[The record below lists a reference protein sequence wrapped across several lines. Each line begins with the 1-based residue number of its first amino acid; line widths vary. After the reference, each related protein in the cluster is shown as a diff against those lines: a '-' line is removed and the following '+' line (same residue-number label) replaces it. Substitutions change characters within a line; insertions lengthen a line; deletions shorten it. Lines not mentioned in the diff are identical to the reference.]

1 MRERDVGLPSSFLPA
16 PMHLSPLAIL
26 IGWIPVGVYLFRRLP
41 VRIAILVN
49 FLGGWAILPG
59 ANYTP
64 TTEDFP
70 YWILGICLPTTY
82 LVTKATVIGLAG
94 LAGVLIFHF
103 ADCRKFG
110 PGLCDLPMVLWC
122 CVPLLSAAMHWSTL
136 HEGLVGALY
145 QTISWAMPWFLGRI
159 WFSDQGSLLL
169 AAKAIVIAG
178 ISYVPICLV
187 ELCTGPQLYA
197 FLYGYQPYQWVGAER
212 YLGFRPVGLLEDGNQ
227 LGIWMAASALIACC
241 LALRRLTSRVLGISA
256 KWAAAGLTATTLL
269 CQSAGSIFLLL
280 VLLPLALLKRRS
292 VLRASFAILI
302 LGILAFALFRMTGL
316 VSLRALAQRNGILHS
331 IAGGLTNIGRHSL
344 VWRLARDE
352 SHIRLALQKPLLGW
366 GQWNWWQNGDVRPWS
381 LWLLVLGMYGLAG
394 LAAFAAILFLP
405 ILRTAWPSTTG
416 AQLNDSSLRFAL
428 AAVILMVALDSLLNG
443 ALILPYLLLMGGLAS
458 GNKSL
463 PPERA
468 PSPRASIKPPWQSLN
483 PSAPR
488 RQKQASPASAGESS
502 PERLPRW
509 SSKERR

>member
-1 MRERDVGLPSSFLPA
+1 
-16 PMHLSPLAIL
+16 MHLPPLAIL
-26 IGWIPVGVYLFRRLP
+26 LGWIPVGIYLFRRFP
-41 VRIAILVN
+41 VRTAILVN

-64 TTEDFP
+64 TTDGFP
-70 YWILGICLPTTY
+70 YWIMGICLPTTY
-82 LVTKATVIGLAG
+82 LVTKATVTGLAG
-94 LAGVLIFHF
+94 LVGVLLFHS
-103 ADCRKFG
+103 ADCRRFR
-110 PGLCDLPMVLWC
+110 PGLCDLPMALWC
-122 CVPLLSAAMHWSTL
+122 CVPLLSAIAHTSTL
-136 HEGLVGALY
+136 QQGLLGAAY
-145 QTISWAMPWFLGRI
+145 QAISWGAPWFLGRI
-159 WFSDQGSLLL
+159 WFSDQRSLLL

-178 ISYVPICLV
+178 LCYVPICLV

-197 FLYGYQPYQWVGAER
+197 FFYGYQPFQWVGAER
-212 YLGFRPVGLLEDGNQ
+212 YIGFRPVGFLEDGNQ
-227 LGIWMAASALIACC
+227 LGIWMAAATLIACC
-241 LALRRLTSRVLGISA
+241 LALRRLTDHILRIPANWV
-256 KWAAAGLTATTLL
+256 AAGLAVITLL

-292 VLRASFAILI
+292 VLRACFAILI
-302 LGILAFALFRMTGL
+302 MSILAFALFRMTGI
-316 VSLRALAQRNGILHS
+316 VSLRGLAQRSGILHS
-331 IAGGLTNIGRHSL
+331 IAGGLTSIGRHSL

-405 ILRTAWPSTTG
+405 VLRTAWPSATN
-416 AQLNDSSLRFAL
+416 AQSNNSSLRLAL

-458 GNKSL
+458 SNKL
-463 PPERA
+463 MQPLNPPAR
-468 PSPRASIKPPWQSLN
+468 PRQPQVSRAS
-483 PSAPR
+483 A
-488 RQKQASPASAGESS
+488 AVSS